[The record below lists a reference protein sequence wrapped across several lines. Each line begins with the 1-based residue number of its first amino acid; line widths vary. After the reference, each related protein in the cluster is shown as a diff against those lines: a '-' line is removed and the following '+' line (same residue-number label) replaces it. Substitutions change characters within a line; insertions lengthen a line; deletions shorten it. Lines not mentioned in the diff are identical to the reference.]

1 MSCQWQM
8 GLLAMRACDAPATS
22 ACGMCGR
29 ALCMMHTSMGQN
41 GPACPQCASTHSGYP
56 PNEDSEIASSREEY
70 YRPYGGAA
78 AYGQSGY
85 FSDSD
90 EAAMNRPGV
99 APRRPPKEDDYDAM
113 ET

>member
-1 MSCQWQM
+1 
-8 GLLAMRACDAPATS
+8 
-22 ACGMCGR
+22 
-29 ALCMMHTSMGQN
+29 MGQN

>member
-8 GLLAMRACDAPATS
+8 GLLAMRGCDLPATA
-22 ACGMCGR
+22 ACAMCGR

-41 GPACPQCASTHSGYP
+41 GPACPQCASTHTGYP
-56 PNEDSEIASSREEY
+56 PNEDSELASSREEY
-70 YRPYGGAA
+70 YRPYGGTA

-99 APRRPPKEDDYDAM
+99 APRGPLKEDDYDAM